1 MNSYPATATLTTN
14 GTSFT
19 AGSYSLAITGTSG
32 TVTHSI
38 SVPFNVGDYTISGT
52 QSLSLAPGSQGTA
65 NLTLTSSTYYSGAI
79 NATCDASA
87 LTGAMCTLSPVNPI
101 VVSNGSAANLI
112 ATINVPNDAATGV
125 YNVKINTEDTTG
137 EPAHNFGVSLTVVQ
151 DFVVISTTLSQTV
164 NAGQTTGPYNLTV
177 QPVGASFNGA
187 VTLGCSGLP
196 ALAQCSFDPAAP
208 VTPGNSAVN
217 VVLTITTTAATS
229 SARMSGRSGWKF
241 YAVWLLLPG
250 FVVGLLSVGSG
261 KRKATPLILITL
273 LLLLVLPSCSGVS
286 SGGGGGGGGQG
297 TPAGTYQVNVT
308 GTSSGVSVDAGQTTQ
323 VTLVVN

>member
-1 MNSYPATATLTTN
+1 
-14 GTSFT
+14 
-19 AGSYSLAITGTSG
+19 
-32 TVTHSI
+32 
-38 SVPFNVGDYTISGT
+38 
-52 QSLSLAPGSQGTA
+52 
-65 NLTLTSSTYYSGAI
+65 
-79 NATCDASA
+79 
-87 LTGAMCTLSPVNPI
+87 
-101 VVSNGSAANLI
+101 
-112 ATINVPNDAATGV
+112 
-125 YNVKINTEDTTG
+125 
-137 EPAHNFGVSLTVVQ
+137 
-151 DFVVISTTLSQTV
+151 
-164 NAGQTTGPYNLTV
+164 
-177 QPVGASFNGA
+177 